1 MSFVS
6 HVLAV
11 TSPISYD
18 FEVHWLQI
26 ATLLSSGDLLVLAH
40 TCRPFATI
48 IRRLGAIATQV
59 GSMTSSFARFLWA
72 LERQM
77 PTELALSSVILR
89 GNARMLARLYSLGCR
104 VSYEDIAMSA
114 YYGHLSV
121 VSWWA
126 GCSRDISE
134 WEHILESAAR
144 GGHDAICT
152 FIHARFVVN
161 RDILAQAAMEVA
173 NMTLLQAAV
182 NRGFR
187 GDASIIAK
195 HKDLAFISAVNS
207 MGLGVDDS
215 MAVHYAAEAG
225 HMTLV
230 QALVAR
236 GCPLSS
242 QIASVSLLSGRVD
255 LAEWCVTHGAP
266 LQFPMAIECALRAG
280 SIPALDWLLDRGARE
295 CWHPQADL
303 LAAYAGEVEV
313 LEWMAT
319 NDLPWEASVVL
330 TAGARAGDVAVLDW
344 VRRHRPGLTPDELP
358 LADATR
364 GGMAAVKWCLDRGAV
379 WTPPVAARAVLTPS
393 IFRWADLP
401 HPTTLSSGQ
410 YVGKQSPAAI
420 DFIMSHRIDW
430 PQLMTSDL
438 ATPIIA
444 SRIKSRFERC
454 VADVRHLTIRVRNL
468 DNLPVFHDLS
478 DQLVRRIV
486 AQVDSPCLSLVCVS
500 FYISV
505 GFENRVIEGA
515 CCQGAW

>member
-1 MSFVS
+1 MSIVS
-6 HVLAV
+6 RLLAD
-11 TSPISYD
+11 TWSISYD
-18 FEVHWLQI
+18 FDVHWLQVF
-26 ATLLSSGDLLVLAH
+26 ALLSPGDRLVLAH
-40 TCRPFATI
+40 TCRQFTTI
-48 IRRLGAIATQV
+48 TRRLGAIVTRV
-59 GSMTSSFARFLWA
+59 GNMTSSFARFLWA
-72 LERQM
+72 LECQM
-77 PTELALSSVILR
+77 PTELALSAVILQ
-89 GNARMLARLYSLGCR
+89 GNVRMLARLYSLGCR
-104 VSYEDIAMSA
+104 VSYKDIAMSA
-114 YYGHLSV
+114 YYGHLSI

-126 GCSRDISE
+126 GCSRDIIE
-134 WEHILESAAR
+134 WEHILESAGR
-144 GGHDAICT
+144 GGHDAICM
-152 FIHARFVVN
+152 FIHARFVVD
-161 RDILAQAAMEVA
+161 RDILAQAAMEVG

-182 NRGFR
+182 NRGFQ

-195 HKDLAFISAVNS
+195 HHNLAFISEVAS
-207 MGLGVDDS
+207 MGLSIHDS
-215 MAVHYAAEAG
+215 MAMHYAAEAG

-236 GCPLSS
+236 GFPLSS
-242 QIASVSLLSGRVD
+242 QIACFSLLSGRVD
-255 LAEWCVTHGAP
+255 LAEWCITQGAP
-266 LQFPMAIECALRAG
+266 LDLLTAIECALRAD
-280 SIPALDWLLDRGARE
+280 SIPALDWLLDRGARD

-303 LAAYAGEVEV
+303 LAARAGQVEV

-319 NDLPWEASVVL
+319 NDLPWEAGVVL

-344 VRRHRPGLTPDELP
+344 VHRHRPGLTPDELP
-358 LADATR
+358 LANAIR

-379 WTPPVAARAVLTPS
+379 WTPFVAARAVLTPS

-410 YVGKQSPAAI
+410 YVGRQSPAAI
-420 DFIMSHRIDW
+420 DFIVSHRIDW

-454 VADVRHLTIRVRNL
+454 VDDVRHLTVCVRNL
-468 DNLPVFHDLS
+468 DNLPVCRDLS

-486 AQVDSPCLSLVCVS
+486 ARVDVPCLSLVCVS

-505 GFENRVIEGA
+505 GFDNRVIEGP